1 MEEFAQFS
9 PHGFLSSRAQSCSMS
24 SLRFMTT
31 SQSTFYC
38 MIKFPLDTVSRSRKK
53 TPPCDWLPLFSF
65 WPTHLRDFVQ
75 AMHPSINSPSTSD
88 SEYLFAQF
96 KSAQV
101 PTPFCQIAQ
110 KLFLRCHQLSKCMQ
124 GTPAPAF
131 VTSYPE
137 MSHMT
142 LIFLLGPITYKAGDE
157 IHGPRP
163 KTLVTRSRI
172 MQPI

>member
-31 SQSTFYC
+31 SPSTFYC

-96 KSAQV
+96 KSAKYRPLFV
-101 PTPFCQIAQ
+101 KSLKSCFYDVISCQNVCKVHPPPHSSQAT
-110 KLFLRCHQLSKCMQ
+110 LKCL
-124 GTPAPAF
+124 T
-131 VTSYPE
+131 
-137 MSHMT
+137 
-142 LIFLLGPITYKAGDE
+142 
-157 IHGPRP
+157 
-163 KTLVTRSRI
+163 
-172 MQPI
+172 